1 MLYPRGKV
9 DTANSVNYKMIRK
22 GYAKVDDDNF
32 SVPKIVGDVLQEA
45 QEYA

>member
-32 SVPKIVGDVLQEA
+32 SVPKNVGDVLQEA